1 MAKVETPCKR
11 SLCGLKNDMAG
22 SPAKTK
28 EKKKKTSFD
37 KETGRTSLLLSFIIL
52 RSLGAAA
59 GDAAAAAAG
68 LSKDRNVDG

>member
-1 MAKVETPCKR
+1 MAKVETPSKR

-28 EKKKKTSFD
+28 GKKKNSFD